1 MWRARLPQLSALL
14 AVAGRRAAGARLA
27 GVGRL
32 VGRLGDEDAGR
43 QACLVGRVARVDL
56 DAGVHDGHPALA
68 ARVQQRHQRLRPNP
82 DLEIL
87 SIQTPHTEALQPL
100 PCATVCGKVH
110 KLQGSLTRLAARL
123 PESADMRFGSAG
135 DRGPRRVHRMASLAY
150 QAARQSPKHAA
161 EQPIRLA
168 WRPRASRAP

>member
-123 PESADMRFGSAG
+123 PESADMRSAALG
-135 DRGPRRVHRMASLAY
+135 TVAPGACTAWRAWHTRLPGNPA
-150 QAARQSPKHAA
+150 KHAA

-168 WRPRASRAP
+168 WRPQALRAP